1 MAKKRN
7 NHHGDG
13 KDGGEPARMTKSD
26 KKLRAT
32 TVDAATVDATTVDAS
47 ASSTETA
54 LPNATNL
61 GEVFDEAANN
71 TVPAPESSSP
81 PDATSIH
88 AVREVTTDNEEP
100 AGTTGLA
107 MANTTT
113 DEPHFESFQY
123 DLPFTIFERFDAS
136 KCPWAIDVQPLNA
149 QQLFSASGERR
160 RKEVKN
166 DFEWL
171 HPTTRPADIAAAREA
186 YQSKYS
192 LLHDG
197 I

>member
-1 MAKKRN
+1 MPPKRN
-7 NHHGDG
+7 NHRGDG
-13 KDGGEPARMTKSD
+13 KDGGEMTKSG
-26 KKLRAT
+26 KKHRATT
-32 TVDAATVDATTVDAS
+32 TVDAATVDATTVDAN
-47 ASSTETA
+47 ASCTETA

-61 GEVFDEAANN
+61 GAVFEAAANN
-71 TVPAPESSSP
+71 AVPAPESNLV
-81 PDATSIH
+81 PDATSIDAAR
-88 AVREVTTDNEEP
+88 AVIMDEEH
-100 AGTTGLA
+100 AGTTDVTA
-107 MANTTT
+107 AITTT
-113 DEPHFESFQY
+113 DEPHLESFFY
-123 DLPFTIFERFDAS
+123 DLPFTIFDRFVAS
-136 KCPWAIDVQPLNA
+136 DCPWAIDKQTLNA

-160 RKEVKN
+160 RKEVKD